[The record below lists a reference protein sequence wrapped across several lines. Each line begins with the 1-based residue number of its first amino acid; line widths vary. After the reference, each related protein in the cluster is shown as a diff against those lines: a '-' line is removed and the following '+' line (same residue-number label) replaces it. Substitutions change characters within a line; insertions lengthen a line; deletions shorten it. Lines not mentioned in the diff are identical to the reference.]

1 MKKVIFNLGYFV
13 KEAKRTIQMNIVSNI
28 FSFIGT
34 VLILFL
40 LALVVSG
47 WSVSERLIQMLKE
60 EAEISAYYNDSLDT
74 NDALSMV
81 EYIKTIDG
89 VQDAR
94 LVGEEEAYARMK
106 NILGEEAK
114 ILELYEENPF
124 KAYIEVGI
132 ELDKRD
138 AVLEKVSAIDG
149 IEYVRDNR
157 EVLERVEGI
166 IRGLKTL
173 GLLVIAAVGIATLVI
188 ISHMIRQGIYNNR
201 EQINT
206 LRFLG
211 ASDSFIG
218 FPFLITGLLTTV
230 GGGILASVL
239 IVALINVAYGGI
251 SGTIPFLPLPPK
263 NELTLL
269 VVITIMAVSAVLG
282 ILGSLFGL
290 SSIKSRADS

>member
-1 MKKVIFNLGYFV
+1 MKNIIFNLGYFIR
-13 KEAKRTIQMNIVSNI
+13 EARRNIRLNLVSNI

-34 VLILFL
+34 VLILFI
-40 LALVVSG
+40 LALVISG
-47 WSVSERLIQMLKE
+47 WSISERFIQMLKE
-60 EAEISAYYNDSLDT
+60 EAEISAYYNENLDT
-74 NDALSMV
+74 FDALSMI
-81 EYIKTIDG
+81 EYINTIDG
-89 VQDAR
+89 VTDAR
-94 LVGEEEAYARMK
+94 LVGEEEAYARMES
-106 NILGEEAK
+106 ILGEEAK

-124 KAYIEVGI
+124 KAYIEIGI
-132 ELDKRD
+132 ELEKRD

-173 GLLVIAAVGIATLVI
+173 GVLVMAAVGIASLVI

-211 ASDSFIG
+211 ASDPFIG
-218 FPFLITGLLTTV
+218 FPYLITGLLTTV
-230 GGGILASVL
+230 GGGLLASAFITAV
-239 IVALINVAYGGI
+239 INTGYGRM
-251 SGTIPFLPLPPK
+251 SGTLPFIPLPPR
-263 NELTLL
+263 NELVLL
-269 VVITIMAVSAVLG
+269 VVIVIMAVSIFLG

-290 SSIKSRADS
+290 SSIKSRVNS